1 MNVIECRWSRLLGSV
16 MGLALVGWLAFAGTA
31 AVAAESAAT
40 DQPCSGEDCDL
51 PMTKVE
57 PQAPTVDNPS
67 VAVIEQIV
75 HDYLLA
81 HPEVLVES
89 LQAWQAQQAE
99 NAKVRDRHLVSAL
112 ADEIYLDE
120 SSPVTG
126 REDAT
131 LTIVEFFDYQ
141 CGYCRHVA
149 PLVAQLLDE
158 NTDLRLVYKEF
169 PVLGPESVL
178 AARAALAA
186 RAQDKYSVFHD
197 ALMAAENS
205 LSQDSIMAIAKS
217 AGLDVEQLAR
227 DMDDPEI
234 DAILARNYRLAR
246 RLDIRGTPA
255 FVFNGELIRGA
266 PSYAM
271 LSRLVTEA
279 RKQANSADKA
289 KAASEGV
296 TAD

>member
-1 MNVIECRWSRLLGSV
+1 